1 MEALSGPGE
10 PAQAGLHRRDLHEDQ
25 HVAQARLGP
34 QGTKGSRLGPQGTK
48 GSRLGPPP
56 LRPSGNLLYLGCAI
70 LLPPSAFARVGGGA
84 VNGDAFR
91 AYVETQLVPTPDRG
105 DIVVMD
111 TPGSHKTEA
120 VRAAIRGAGAHL
132 PFLPPCSPDP
142 DPIEQA
148 FAKLKHFLRK
158 DRPRSRDDLWKN
170 VGSILEKFTPEE
182 CSNCL
187 ANSGCAVGQ
196 T

>member
-1 MEALSGPGE
+1 MKTDMSPRHGWGPKGRRVHGSAPFGHRGTSTFMAALRQDRIDAPWVLDGP
-10 PAQAGLHRRDLHEDQ
+10 AD
-25 HVAQARLGP
+25 
-34 QGTKGSRLGPQGTK
+34 
-48 GSRLGPPP
+48 
-56 LRPSGNLLYLGCAI
+56 
-70 LLPPSAFARVGGGA
+70 
-84 VNGDAFR
+84 GDAFR
-91 AYVETQLVPTPDRG
+91 AYVETQLVPTLDHG

-111 TPGSHKTEA
+111 TPGSHKTDA
-120 VRAAIRGAGAHL
+120 VRAAIRGAGARL
-132 PFLPPCSPDP
+132 LFLPPCSPDP

-158 DRPRSRDDLWKN
+158 DQPRSRDDLWKN